1 MKLVFL
7 YIFWMWGISLLSL
20 LNDDSFFFSS
30 PPLSFLVTITLE
42 FWDSSLLSLG
52 FSIHWSKRVSSRR
65 DGISPSL
72 CLTKVTVGFSLSA
85 TVVSF
90 LYPLNFLSVSWGIS
104 TYIHLVNFRS
114 YVNWDPCFWFLT
126 AERVDNIRSKVWYWK
141 PWRKK
146 DEICLFIHLGKQSI

>member
-1 MKLVFL
+1 MMTHF
-7 YIFWMWGISLLSL
+7 FFFFPPSLLSCDNNTGIL
-20 LNDDSFFFSS
+20 RQQPSVIGLFHTLKQACFFQERWHFTFS
-30 PPLSFLVTITLE
+30 LSNLSHYFL
-42 FWDSSLLSLG
+42 F
-52 FSIHWSKRVSSRR
+52 
-65 DGISPSL
+65 P
-72 CLTKVTVGFSLSA
+72 VGFSLSA
-85 TVVSF
+85 TAVSF

-146 DEICLFIHLGKQSI
+146 YEICLFIHLGKQSI